1 MSALVN
7 GWEFEI
13 PVAKISR
20 LMKKQANL
28 LEDAPS

>member
-1 MSALVN
+1 MSELVN

-13 PVAKISR
+13 PVGKVSS
-20 LMKKQANL
+20 LMKKQADL